1 MLITTL
7 IFYNY
12 FFSAISLKCI
22 EYKKIN
28 CYEKYVGQFAIKFL
42 KNPFCW
48 GIRRTD
54 WIYCK
59 LSFWSFKTWW
69 LCTWTELRFVHSY
82 PLMVYRISFKVRSWL
97 FAFAASSH
105 LQSFA
110 AVGFVYE
117 TLLKWKCHYIFK
129 INIKKTRSS
138 WEQSALSFP
147 APLIHQKLQLSLQ
160 ICRSSPDDPS
170 PTQPLEGAVHG
181 LLHRSPSHRIL
192 PLYWMLI

>member
-1 MLITTL
+1 MLFTTL

-129 INIKKTRSS
+129 INIKKLGQA
-138 WEQSALSFP
+138 EN
-147 APLIHQKLQLSLQ
+147 SLRCPFQ
-160 ICRSSPDDPS
+160 RRWFTKNCNYLCKFAEVPPM
-170 PTQPLEGAVHG
+170 T
-181 LLHRSPSHRIL
+181 LLPRSP
-192 PLYWMLI
+192 